1 MERPRGIGAALRLG
15 AEVLI
20 AREGRAIMPR
30 LGAEVLIAREER
42 TAVLRRL

>member
-15 AEVLI
+15 VEVLI
-20 AREGRAIMPR
+20 VREGRAIMPR
-30 LGAEVLIAREER
+30 LGAEVFIMIEER

>member
-15 AEVLI
+15 VEVLI
-20 AREGRAIMPR
+20 VREGRAIMLR
-30 LGAEVLIAREER
+30 LGAEILIMIEER